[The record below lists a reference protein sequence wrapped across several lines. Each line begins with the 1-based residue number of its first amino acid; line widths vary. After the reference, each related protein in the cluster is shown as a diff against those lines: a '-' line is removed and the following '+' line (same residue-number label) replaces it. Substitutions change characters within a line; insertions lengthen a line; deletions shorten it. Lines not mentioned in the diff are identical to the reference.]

1 MKILFLLP
9 DLPYPASTGGRLKI
23 FNILKHLSD
32 RHQCDILCFG
42 NSDNT
47 NRAGLVAALPTVRV
61 LGVFPRVSGIARWI
75 SLLRNL
81 ALGLP
86 PSFASF
92 SQRKYVAALRECLA
106 EGGYDLIHY
115 DIINMAQYVGLNSE
129 IPSVHSPNDAT
140 SLVYFRMAEGAP
152 WSLLKLRLLISAIL
166 FRRFERRTYHL
177 FNIIH
182 VVSQDDA
189 EYLINLVPKV
199 DVATISIPIDDR
211 FLNIVESRDKKRSA
225 LPRYPT
231 IVCTGNLANRAIAEG
246 VREFATVALPI
257 IVKQVPN
264 VRFVVLG
271 QNVSKTFHDQL
282 TNTSNIE
289 FLAWVED
296 YREFLGD
303 ADVVLVPD
311 KVGAPGAKT
320 RTLVAMGLGL
330 PVVGTATAFAGIQF
344 VNREHGLLY
353 KTTPECAELI
363 LSLLNSSIKCEY
375 LGLKAR
381 QLVVDAFSLSVV
393 GPKYESLYLEA
404 IAKFSL
410 RRPEGPSRLD

>member
-1 MKILFLLP
+1 MRILFLLP
-9 DLPYPASTGGRLKI
+9 DFPYPPSTGGRLKV
-23 FNILKHLSD
+23 FNILRHLSD
-32 RHQCDILCFG
+32 RHQCDILCFDNSG
-42 NSDNT
+42 NAD
-47 NRAGLVAALPTVRV
+47 RAGLSAALPAVRI
-61 LGVFPRVSGIARWI
+61 LGVFPRVSGAARWI
-75 SLLRNL
+75 RLLRNL

-92 SQRKYVAALRECLA
+92 SPRKYVAVLKGCLT
-106 EGGYDLIHY
+106 EGDYDLVHY
-115 DIINMAQYVGLNSE
+115 DIVNMAQYVGLNSE

-140 SLVYFRMAEGAP
+140 SLVYFRMAAGTP
-152 WSLLKLRLLISAIL
+152 WSLSKLRLLTSAFL

-177 FNIIH
+177 FNKVH

-189 EYLINLVPKV
+189 EYLTNLVPKV
-199 DVATISIPIDDR
+199 DIATILIPIDDR
-211 FLNIVESRDKKRSA
+211 FLDIVEPQGINRRT
-225 LPRYPT
+225 LPKCPT
-231 IVCTGNLANRAIAEG
+231 IVCTGNLGNPAIAEG

-257 IVKQVPN
+257 IVRQVPN

-271 QNVSKTFHDQL
+271 QNVSKALHDQL
-282 TNTSNIE
+282 TKTSNIE
-289 FLAWVED
+289 LLAWVED

-363 LSLLNSSIKCEY
+363 LSLLNSSINCEY

-381 QLVVDAFSLSVV
+381 QLVADAFSLSVV
-393 GPKYESLYLEA
+393 GPKYESLYLDA
-404 IAKFSL
+404 IAKFSSQS
-410 RRPEGPSRLD
+410 SRS